1 MFVNAQVSESL
12 LEAVSMVFARAIVV
26 QRMYVYRNEERE
38 KKRER
43 HVVTVDGAPGAE
55 ILSPLCRW
63 NKIPKERTWPA

>member
-1 MFVNAQVSESL
+1 MFVNAQVSESP

-43 HVVTVDGAPGAE
+43 HVVTVDGASGAE